1 MKPTL
6 AFISHRSTHKDF
18 VGKIVDTVKR
28 DNCIVDEFDFY
39 PATKTMDEIVRN
51 LNHAPIFVLLISKDA
66 LASNWVQLE
75 MSKARQLYDS
85 GKIKVFLPFIIEEDV
100 KLVELPL
107 WMTRDWALNVKTITS
122 PKIIGQFIIEAQRKI
137 RCNENREYGNLVNTF
152 IGRSNEL
159 DEFQRAMYD
168 SVCMP
173 HRSLVVSGKP
183 GSGRTRFIQ
192 KCIQDSSGIS
202 FIPEGFQIK
211 LPQKSYLDNFIL
223 QLYEG
228 LGLSRASYEDILRLD
243 SEHQIAKTVS
253 YINQII
259 NAHSFLLIEDEMS
272 FVLYDGTISEWGK
285 KIISHPALIDSLK
298 IFISSRVKPRSHE
311 LRAYPQIIHINL
323 SGFTKDERKRF
334 FVNYCRYHNVQLED
348 NDVEYFIGKLQ
359 SSPQQLEHA
368 VLEIKSRT
376 VKNAKKNIDS
386 LIAIG
391 DEVFSRV
398 LSWFKG
404 NNTALTL
411 AKMLS
416 EVDMISFD
424 LLEQLYEEDYP
435 EIEQLINQFESL
447 SILSFYGPGGNNIS
461 LDGGVADYIRRSN
474 LNLDPIMKSRIEE
487 IIYNKIDTVEDD
499 FGELSIFL
507 CGLRKQLFSGKGFAY
522 IMPSIVI
529 STVIELYDRGCY
541 ESVKNIC
548 LHALEDTSIYTEE
561 PLQELY
567 YRLCQ
572 VLARMKDVKFFAYI
586 KEIHDRSSKDFLFG
600 FYYRYKSDYPKA
612 EEFLLKALTTN
623 PNMQVARRELVNVYL
638 NQREYGKSL
647 PLAKENY
654 NRKSANP
661 YHIEAYFRCLV
672 NLYPWDIETK
682 DTLDSLLK
690 EMHEGISKRRVELLT
705 TMQLEYFIKSRSHTK
720 EEIKDKIQ
728 EVLAQYPDSPQV
740 YRIKDEYESDK
751 NRFCVN

>member
-1 MKPTL
+1 MKEP
-6 AFISHRSTHKDF
+6 
-18 VGKIVDTVKR
+18 
-28 DNCIVDEFDFY
+28 
-39 PATKTMDEIVRN
+39 
-51 LNHAPIFVLLISKDA
+51 
-66 LASNWVQLE
+66 W
-75 MSKARQLYDS
+75 
-85 GKIKVFLPFIIEEDV
+85 
-100 KLVELPL
+100 
-107 WMTRDWALNVKTITS
+107 
-122 PKIIGQFIIEAQRKI
+122 
-137 RCNENREYGNLVNTF
+137 
-152 IGRSNEL
+152 
-159 DEFQRAMYD
+159 
-168 SVCMP
+168 
-173 HRSLVVSGKP
+173 
-183 GSGRTRFIQ
+183 
-192 KCIQDSSGIS
+192 
-202 FIPEGFQIK
+202 
-211 LPQKSYLDNFIL
+211 YLDNFIL
-223 QLYEG
+223 QLHEG
-228 LGLSRASYEDILRLD
+228 LGLSRASYEDLMKLD
-243 SEHQIAKTVS
+243 PEHQIAKTVY

-285 KIISHPALIDSLK
+285 KIISHPAMIDSLK
-298 IFISSRVKPRSHE
+298 IFISSRVKPRYSE

-323 SGFTKDERKRF
+323 SGFTKDERKRL

-368 VLEIKSRT
+368 VLEIKSKN

-386 LIAIG
+386 LIEIG

-411 AKMLS
+411 AKVLS

-447 SILSFYGPGGNNIS
+447 SILSFYGSGGNNIS
-461 LDGGVADYIRRSN
+461 LDGGVADYIRRSD
-474 LNLDPIMKSRIEE
+474 LDLDPIMKNRIEE

-499 FGELSIFL
+499 LGELSIFL
-507 CGLRKQLFSGKGFAY
+507 YSLRKQLLSGKGFAY

-529 STVIELYDRGCY
+529 STVIDLYDRGCY
-541 ESVKNIC
+541 ELVKNIC
-548 LHALEDTSIYTEE
+548 LHALEDSSIYTEE

-572 VLARMKDVKFFAYI
+572 VLARMKDPGFFTHI
-586 KEIHDRSSKDFLFG
+586 NKIHDRSSKDFLFG
-600 FYYRYKSDYPKA
+600 FYYRYKADYPKA
-612 EEFLLKALTTN
+612 EEYLLKALASN

-638 NQREYGKSL
+638 NQCEYGKAL

-661 YHIEAYFRCLV
+661 YHIEAYFRCLL
-672 NLYPWDIETK
+672 NNYPWSAETN
-682 DTLDSLLK
+682 DMLNRLLE
-690 EMHEGISKRRVELLT
+690 EMSENFSKRKDELLAS
-705 TMQLEYFIKSRSHTK
+705 MRLEYFIKSRSYTK

-728 EVLAQYPDSPQV
+728 ETLMLYPSSPQV
-740 YRIKDEYESDK
+740 YRVKEEYEREKD
-751 NRFCVN
+751 RFCKN